1 MECVHNF
8 WGTCLNRWGTVHDHC
23 RQHQRKRKHKEG
35 VKALTQ
41 VSEKCVSVDSLVLI
55 VAKKRHACVLAND
68 HRGALQLVS
77 KDRETVAMLQ

>member
-8 WGTCLNRWGTVHDHC
+8 WGTRLNRWGTVRDHC
-23 RQHQRKRKHKEG
+23 RQHQRKRKHEEG

-55 VAKKRHACVLAND
+55 VAE
-68 HRGALQLVS
+68 
-77 KDRETVAMLQ
+77 KDMRVFSLTITGVPSSLSVRTERQ